1 MTIKCS
7 AWDKLKTLSS
17 HSGPQISNLAKLLTH
32 LFIHKGLPIS
42 TLKVRYISV
51 IWKYCNSISTLNL
64 QIVEFTDLDKVTLRL
79 IRQILLGILL
89 HDDLEEVQAVF
100 SKVALSDKLKMFRES
115 LRLFIHHFLLRN
127 LKGDVLS
134 DDQKQH
140 LESRS
145 KMVEQI
151 LTTKE
156 FRSSR

>member
-1 MTIKCS
+1 M
-7 AWDKLKTLSS
+7 
-17 HSGPQISNLAKLLTH
+17 
-32 LFIHKGLPIS
+32 
-42 TLKVRYISV
+42 
-51 IWKYCNSISTLNL
+51 
-64 QIVEFTDLDKVTLRL
+64 DKVTLRL
-79 IRQILLGILL
+79 IRQILLGILM
-89 HDDLEEVQAVF
+89 HEDLEEVQAVF

-151 LTTKE
+151 LTIKE
-156 FRSSR
+156 FRPSR